1 MAKRAKLSVVMIAR
15 NAARQIGRTLASVS
29 WADEICVA
37 DTGSEDDTKGEAEK
51 FGAHT
56 QSISFTGFGKAKQDA
71 CAMASNVWLL
81 SLDSDEVVTP
91 ELKKSIVDFL
101 QDCDGFAGAEFSR
114 ITNLCGH
121 WIFHSGWYPE
131 YIMRLFNR
139 EWGGFDDRLVHESI
153 KYNGSI
159 KRLDGVL
166 LHYSYPSIK
175 AYLHKIR
182 EYAELA
188 AVSKKSKPFLAN
200 ILSMIFKPGLIF
212 IKKFILQLGFLDGLP
227 GLWIA
232 GFSAYGQFLRYYY
245 AIGR

>member
-15 NAARQIGRTLASVS
+15 NAAMQIGRTLASVS

-51 FGAHT
+51 FGART
-56 QSISFTGFGKAKQDA
+56 RSINFTGFGKAKQDA
-71 CAMASNVWLL
+71 SAMASNDWLF

-91 ELKKSIVDFL
+91 ELKKSISDFL
-101 QDCDGFAGAEFSR
+101 QDYGNYAGAEFSR

-131 YIMRLFNR
+131 YVMRLFNR
-139 EWGGFDDRLVHESI
+139 RHAGFDDRLVHESI
-153 KYNGSI
+153 KYNGTI
-159 KRLDGVL
+159 KRLEGML
-166 LHYSYPSIK
+166 LHYSYPNLK
-175 AYLHKIR
+175 TYLHKTR

-188 AVSKKSKPFLAN
+188 SISKKERPLPAN
-200 ILSMIFKPGLIF
+200 ILSMIFKPGLVF
-212 IKKFILQLGFLDGLP
+212 IKKFILQLGFMDGLP

-232 GFSAYGQFLRYYY
+232 GLSAYGQFLRYYY

>member
-15 NAARQIGRTLASVS
+15 NAEKQIGRTLASVD

-51 FGAHT
+51 FGART
-56 QSISFTGFGKAKQDA
+56 QSINFTGFGKAKQVA
-71 CAMASNVWLL
+71 ASMASNEWLL
-81 SLDSDEVVTP
+81 SLDSDEVITP
-91 ELKKSIVDFL
+91 ELKQSILDFL
-101 QDCDGFAGAEFSR
+101 QDCDSFAGAEFSR

-131 YIMRLFNR
+131 YVMRLFNR
-139 EWGGFDDRLVHESI
+139 DRAGFDDRLVHESI
-153 KYNGSI
+153 KYNGRI
-159 KRLDGVL
+159 KRLDGDL
-166 LHYSYPSIK
+166 LHYSYPDIK
-175 AYLHKIR
+175 TYLHKTR

-188 AVSKKSKPFLAN
+188 AIPRKKRPLLVNLF
-200 ILSMIFKPGLIF
+200 SMLLKPGLVF
-212 IKKFILQLGFLDGLP
+212 TKKFILQLGFLDGLP